1 MLQIVVAT
9 GFIAKS
15 PAGQATT
22 LRRNGSDLS
31 ATILGSLF
39 LSAHITIWT
48 DVDGVYSVDPRK
60 VPEAVCLS
68 SLTYHEAWELSY
80 FGANVLHPRTTLP
93 AMKYHIPIT
102 IRNFFN
108 LAAPG
113 ERARGTSRGQHQD
126 LTATTPG
133 CRVQPATSSRRL
145 SSCCVN
151 PPRSTSTSSN
161 HCTAQAL
168 PNSPVILA

>member
-1 MLQIVVAT
+1 MLHSSTQHVTAVKPHHHMSSLSQHAPLRAAAHACVHST
-9 GFIAKS
+9 LDPLP
-15 PAGQATT
+15 PAPPPQ
-22 LRRNGSDLS
+22 
-31 ATILGSLF
+31 
-39 LSAHITIWT
+39 
-48 DVDGVYSVDPRK
+48 VDPRK

-113 ERARGTSRGQHQD
+113 G
-126 LTATTPG
+126 
-133 CRVQPATSSRRL
+133 
-145 SSCCVN
+145 
-151 PPRSTSTSSN
+151 STSTAAQS
-161 HCTAQAL
+161 TAAAGRPHLRSAAATPQAA
-168 PNSPVILA
+168 NAA